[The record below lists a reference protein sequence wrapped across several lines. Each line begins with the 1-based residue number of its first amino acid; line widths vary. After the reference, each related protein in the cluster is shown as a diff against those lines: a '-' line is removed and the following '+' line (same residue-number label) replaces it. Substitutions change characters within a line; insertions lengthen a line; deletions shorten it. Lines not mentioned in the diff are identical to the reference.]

1 MTTISANPAKC
12 SEFCQR
18 LERTAKT
25 LNQMCIKDTPTP
37 MTSKAQCSSGCPS
50 VSLTDIQC
58 SEEKNDRRK
67 GGGRYVILPSIG
79 NQAGWNIQS
88 GFAEIF
94 QSPRMQRH
102 RQPGQCFFQGHHLGC
117 TMDSTK
123 EWQVFIDSFGNVID
137 RLFIKIG
144 PYGKKVRLGD
154 RIDITGLVG
163 IGFCGDNIASP

>member
-37 MTSKAQCSSGCPS
+37 MTSKAQCSSGCTS

-58 SEEKNDRRK
+58 SEGKKTTALE
-67 GGGRYVILPSIG
+67 GGRYIILSSVG
-79 NQAGWNIQS
+79 NQAGWNIQT

-94 QSPRMQRH
+94 QRPGVQRH
-102 RQPGQCFFQGHHLGC
+102 RQPGQCFFQGH
-117 TMDSTK
+117 
-123 EWQVFIDSFGNVID
+123 
-137 RLFIKIG
+137 
-144 PYGKKVRLGD
+144 
-154 RIDITGLVG
+154 
-163 IGFCGDNIASP
+163 